1 MVKENEETVIDLGR
15 LLLTLKKNLFSIIAW
30 AVVGLIISLVVL
42 FIFIEPKYSATTD
55 ILVNQKNDNVQTQYA
70 AQQADLGA
78 VTTYE
83 DILKRS
89 VILSPVL
96 KEVKAR
102 DNYKGSLGDLQK
114 SVSVSNETNSKII
127 SVTVTD
133 KDAYTAADIANTV
146 AKTFKEKIVKMMK
159 IDNVTIVST
168 AKPNATP
175 VFPKKTLGALVGI
188 VLGALIGI
196 AIAIVRELTDKTVKD
211 MDFLT
216 DEVGLTSLG
225 TVFHIEDDD
234 AFAAVEVL
242 NENRE
247 ATRTKRV

>member
-159 IDNVTIVST
+159 IDNVTIVSS

-175 VFPKKTLGALVGI
+175 VFPKKTLGALGGI
-188 VLGALIGI
+188 VLGALIGV

-211 MDFLT
+211 MNFLT

-225 TVFHIEDDD
+225 TVFHIEDDS
-234 AFAAVEVL
+234 FAAVEVL
-242 NENRE
+242 NKNRE

>member
-96 KEVKAR
+96 KEVRTR

-133 KDAYTAADIANTV
+133 KDAYTAADVANTV

-188 VLGALIGI
+188 ILGALIGV

>member
-30 AVVGLIISLVVL
+30 AVVGLFISLVVL

-96 KEVKAR
+96 KEVRTR

-133 KDAYTAADIANTV
+133 KDAYTAADVANTV

-175 VFPKKTLGALVGI
+175 VFPKKTLGTLVGI
-188 VLGALIGI
+188 VLGALIGV

-234 AFAAVEVL
+234 SFAVVEVL
-242 NENRE
+242 NKNRE

>member
-102 DNYKGSLGDLQK
+102 DNYKGSLDDLQK

-133 KDAYTAADIANTV
+133 KDAYTAADVANTV

-159 IDNVTIVST
+159 IDNVTIVSN
-168 AKPNATP
+168 AKPNPSP

-188 VLGALIGI
+188 VLGALIGV

-225 TVFHIEDDD
+225 TVFHIEDEN

>member
-55 ILVNQKNDNVQTQYA
+55 ILVNQKKDNVQTQYA
-70 AQQADLGA
+70 AKQADLGA

-96 KEVKAR
+96 KEVRTR

-133 KDAYTAADIANTV
+133 KDAYTAADVANTV

-159 IDNVTIVST
+159 IDNVTIVSN
-168 AKPNATP
+168 AKPNPSP

-196 AIAIVRELTDKTVKD
+196 ASAIVRELTDKTVKD

>member
-96 KEVKAR
+96 KEVRAR

-133 KDAYTAADIANTV
+133 KDAYTAADVANTV

-159 IDNVTIVST
+159 IDNVTIVSS

-188 VLGALIGI
+188 ILGALIGV

>member
-133 KDAYTAADIANTV
+133 RDAYTAADVANTV

-159 IDNVTIVST
+159 IDNVTIVSN
-168 AKPNATP
+168 AKPNPSP

-188 VLGALIGI
+188 VLGALIGV

-225 TVFHIEDDD
+225 TVFHIEDES

>member
-89 VILSPVL
+89 VILSPV
-96 KEVKAR
+96 
-102 DNYKGSLGDLQK
+102 
-114 SVSVSNETNSKII
+114 
-127 SVTVTD
+127 
-133 KDAYTAADIANTV
+133 
-146 AKTFKEKIVKMMK
+146 
-159 IDNVTIVST
+159 
-168 AKPNATP
+168 
-175 VFPKKTLGALVGI
+175 
-188 VLGALIGI
+188 
-196 AIAIVRELTDKTVKD
+196 
-211 MDFLT
+211 
-216 DEVGLTSLG
+216 
-225 TVFHIEDDD
+225 
-234 AFAAVEVL
+234 
-242 NENRE
+242 
-247 ATRTKRV
+247 

>member
-96 KEVKAR
+96 KEVRAR

-127 SVTVTD
+127 SVTVKD
-133 KDAYTAADIANTV
+133 KDAYTAADVANTV
-146 AKTFKEKIVKMMK
+146 AKTFKKKIVKMMK
-159 IDNVTIVST
+159 IDNVTIVSS

-175 VFPKKTLGALVGI
+175 VFPKKTLGALIGI

>member
-133 KDAYTAADIANTV
+133 KDAYTAADVANTV

-159 IDNVTIVST
+159 IDNVTIVSS

-188 VLGALIGI
+188 VLGALIGVT
-196 AIAIVRELTDKTVKD
+196 IAIVRELTDKTVKD

-225 TVFHIEDDD
+225 TVFHIEDDS
-234 AFAAVEVL
+234 FAAVEVL
-242 NENRE
+242 NKNRE

>member
-159 IDNVTIVST
+159 IDNVTIVSN
-168 AKPNATP
+168 AKPNPSP

-188 VLGALIGI
+188 VLGALIGV

-225 TVFHIEDDD
+225 TVFHIEDDS
-234 AFAAVEVL
+234 FAAVEVL
-242 NENRE
+242 NKNRE

>member
-96 KEVKAR
+96 KEVRTK

-133 KDAYTAADIANTV
+133 KDAYTAADVANTV

-159 IDNVTIVST
+159 IDNVTIVSS

-175 VFPKKTLGALVGI
+175 VFPKKTLGVLVGI
-188 VLGALIGI
+188 VLGALIGV

-225 TVFHIEDDD
+225 TVFHIEDEN

>member
-96 KEVKAR
+96 KEVRTR

-133 KDAYTAADIANTV
+133 KDAYTAADVANTV

-234 AFAAVEVL
+234 AFAAVKVL

>member
-96 KEVKAR
+96 KEVRTR

-159 IDNVTIVST
+159 IDNVTIVSS

-242 NENRE
+242 NEHRE

>member
-96 KEVKAR
+96 KEVRTR

-133 KDAYTAADIANTV
+133 KDAYTAADVANTV

-188 VLGALIGI
+188 ILGALIGV

-225 TVFHIEDDD
+225 TVFHIEADDS
-234 AFAAVEVL
+234 FAAVEVL

>member
-96 KEVKAR
+96 KEVRAR

-133 KDAYTAADIANTV
+133 KDAYTAADVANTV

-159 IDNVTIVST
+159 IDNVTIVSS

-188 VLGALIGI
+188 ILGALIGI

>member
-133 KDAYTAADIANTV
+133 KDAYTAADVANTV

-159 IDNVTIVST
+159 IDNVTIVSN
-168 AKPNATP
+168 AKPNPSP

-225 TVFHIEDDD
+225 TVFHIEDEN

-247 ATRTKRV
+247 ATRAKRV

>member
-55 ILVNQKNDNVQTQYA
+55 ILVNQKNDNIQTQYA

-96 KEVKAR
+96 KEVRAR

-175 VFPKKTLGALVGI
+175 VFPKKTLGALIGI

>member
-133 KDAYTAADIANTV
+133 RDAYTAADVANTV

-159 IDNVTIVST
+159 IDNVTIVSS

-175 VFPKKTLGALVGI
+175 VFPKKTLGVLVGI
-188 VLGALIGI
+188 VLGALIGVT
-196 AIAIVRELTDKTVKD
+196 IAIVRELTDKTVKD

-225 TVFHIEDDD
+225 TVFHIEDEN

-242 NENRE
+242 NEKRE

>member
-96 KEVKAR
+96 KEVRAR

-114 SVSVSNETNSKII
+114 SMSVSNETNSKII

-168 AKPNATP
+168 AKPNANP
-175 VFPKKTLGALVGI
+175 VFPKKTLGALIGI